1 MQITF
6 NINEDIIKKLKSK
19 SKELGI
25 SRSRFVSECI
35 KQYFEPRVEEQ
46 DGEVEGLEKENNHQK
61 EVIKLLENNNKV
73 LESQL
78 GFLQGE
84 YSLITQR
91 MLEPPEKIKR
101 RWKFWKK

>member
-1 MQITF
+1 MSKYKLIH
-6 NINEDIIKKLKSK
+6 IRVDDELLKKIDKAGKRVKLI
-19 SKELGI
+19 EEAL
-25 SRSRFVSECI
+25 
-35 KQYFEPRVEEQ
+35 KQYFEPKAEEQ
-46 DGEVEGLEKENNHQK
+46 KVKVDELIKDNIHLQET
-61 EVIKLLENNNKV
+61 IKLLENNNKV